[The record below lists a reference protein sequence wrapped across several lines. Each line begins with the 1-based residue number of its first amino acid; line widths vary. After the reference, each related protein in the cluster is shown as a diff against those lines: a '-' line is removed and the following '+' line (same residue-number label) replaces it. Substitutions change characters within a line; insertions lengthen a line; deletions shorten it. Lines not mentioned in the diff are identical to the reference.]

1 MHNIWVGTSYGISC
15 LLLENDELR
24 YVNSYSQWDNVPT
37 ESFVNGKAL
46 RLPDGTIAMQM
57 LDHVIEF
64 NPDKMMTV
72 AKGVNYDIS
81 PKLVRV
87 MVNGNNLH
95 QGEELDG
102 NVILEKAIPRT
113 SEINLNYNQNS
124 VTLTFSALNY
134 FRPQQTYYRVRISG
148 LDNTWRV
155 LTNYNSGGLVDSRG
169 MLHLPMVALKPGTY
183 TIEVQTSMIPDVW
196 EMEPF
201 EWVINVNEPWW
212 RTTGVLVLFA
222 LLILILLGVN
232 TYYYM
237 RNVSMRATRNSQ
249 EQGIVRQIQNFAEH
263 CSQQDTVLLEP
274 VPEEYSGT
282 EISNQNALT
291 PEFIATME
299 KILPTVLKKDTKK
312 LTMRELSA
320 VAKMELQPFYQVI
333 LGNVFKSPRP
343 LAKTLMLKK
352 AEQLLTMTEKD
363 LDQIALECG
372 FVSPN
377 YFIATFYRKNKMTP
391 EIYRRQNSH
400 LRNRK

>member
-1 MHNIWVGTSYGISC
+1 M
-15 LLLENDELR
+15 
-24 YVNSYSQWDNVPT
+24 
-37 ESFVNGKAL
+37 
-46 RLPDGTIAMQM
+46 
-57 LDHVIEF
+57 
-64 NPDKMMTV
+64 
-72 AKGVNYDIS
+72 
-81 PKLVRV
+81 
-87 MVNGNNLH
+87 
-95 QGEELDG
+95 
-102 NVILEKAIPRT
+102 
-113 SEINLNYNQNS
+113 
-124 VTLTFSALNY
+124 TLTFSALNS
-134 FRPQQTYYRVRISG
+134 FRPQQTYYRVRING

-363 LDQIALECG
+363 LDQIASECG